1 MIKYNSIKKYL
12 NELLFILPKKQR
24 RIGFL
29 VMLMSLINA
38 FLQTL
43 GVALIIP
50 LVSMMLTRDSFMK
63 NDVVKNIQELFHINS
78 YYGISLFIC
87 IGVIVLYVLKDVFG
101 VFFQWISAKFACMV
115 ERGLSRAM
123 LNEYMNKPYDFFLN
137 HGTGKG
143 IRDIQGDTIA
153 TYSILLNT
161 LNIVAEALIILIMLV
176 FITITD
182 FKMAIF
188 MFAFAAICLF
198 STFLIFKRGVKKQG
212 VIQREAAA
220 ENNKVLLQALEGIKE
235 VQLMKK
241 EEYFVKGY
249 DESLKK
255 VQKPQ
260 VLIQVS
266 STAPSYLIECIF
278 VVGFMIYLFGILS
291 VDTDMSSFIPV
302 LASFSVGAVRLL
314 PSMGRIS
321 SSINQ
326 IIYRLGSLDNVYQ
339 NIKGIES
346 NTQLNIKKSNDQLE
360 FNDFH
365 NEISLNDVSW
375 HYWDSDKMVLDKLD
389 LVVKRGESVGIVGAS
404 GTGKSTLADILLG
417 LHIPQAGTV
426 EIDGVNINAIPNR
439 WSQLVGYV
447 PQNVYLV
454 DGTIRENVAFGVAK
468 ENINDELIW
477 ESLRRAQLDEYIQ
490 SLEDGLNT
498 IVGERGVKFSGG
510 QRQRIAIARALYRTP
525 QILVMDEA
533 TSALDND
540 TEKAVMEAIEN
551 LYGTV
556 TMVIIAHR
564 LTTVKKCDSIYEITN
579 GKAYIRTKEELFENN

>member
-1 MIKYNSIKKYL
+1 MIKIESIKKYVH
-12 NELLFILPKKQR
+12 ELIYILPPKQR
-24 RIGFL
+24 RIGLLIMF
-29 VMLMSLINA
+29 MSLLNA

-50 LVSMMLTRDSFMK
+50 LVSMMLDKESFME
-63 NDVVKNIQELFHINS
+63 NDVVRSLQMMFGIKS
-78 YYGISLFIC
+78 YFGMSFFIC
-87 IGVIVLYVLKDVFG
+87 AVVIIVYVLKDIYG
-101 VFFQWISAKFACMV
+101 VFFQWISAKYACMV
-115 ERGLSRAM
+115 ERGLSCSM
-123 LNEYMNKPYDFFLN
+123 MNEYMIKPYDFFLN

-143 IRDIQGDTIA
+143 IRDIQGDTVS

-161 LNIVAEALIILIMLV
+161 LNVIAEMLTV
-176 FITITD
+176 FLVLMFITVTD
-182 FKMAIF
+182 YKMALF
-188 MFAFAAICLF
+188 LFTFAIICLLAI
-198 STFLIFKRGVKKQG
+198 FLIFKRGVKRQG
-212 VIQREAAA
+212 AIQRDAAA
-220 ENNKVLLQALEGIKE
+220 ENNKILLQALEGIKE

-241 EEYFVKGY
+241 EEYFVNEY
-249 DESLKK
+249 NSSMQK

-266 STAPSYLIECIF
+266 STAPSYIIECVF
-278 VVGFMIYLFGILS
+278 VAGFMIYLFVLLS
-291 VDTDMSSFIPV
+291 VDTDMSSFIPI

-339 NIKGIES
+339 NIKGIDS
-346 NTQLNIKKSNDQLE
+346 NTQLNKKKANDRLV
-360 FNDFH
+360 FNDFN
-365 NEISLNDVSW
+365 NEISVKDVSW
-375 HYWDSDKMVLDKLD
+375 HYWDSEKKVLDKLN
-389 LVVKRGESVGIVGAS
+389 LKIKKGESVGIIGSSGA
-404 GTGKSTLADILLG
+404 GKSTLADILLG
-417 LHIPQAGTV
+417 LHVPQVGAV
-426 EIDGVNINAIPNR
+426 EIDGINIENIPNR

-447 PQNVYLV
+447 PQTVYLV
-454 DGTIRENVAFGVAK
+454 DGTIRENVAFGVAR
-468 ENINDELIW
+468 ECINDALIW

-490 SLEDGLNT
+490 SLEDGIDT

-533 TSALDND
+533 TSALDNE

-556 TMVIIAHR
+556 TMIIIAHR
-564 LTTVKKCDSIYEITN
+564 LTTVKNCDSIYEMMN
-579 GKAYIRTKEELFENN
+579 GKAYIRPKEELFGTN